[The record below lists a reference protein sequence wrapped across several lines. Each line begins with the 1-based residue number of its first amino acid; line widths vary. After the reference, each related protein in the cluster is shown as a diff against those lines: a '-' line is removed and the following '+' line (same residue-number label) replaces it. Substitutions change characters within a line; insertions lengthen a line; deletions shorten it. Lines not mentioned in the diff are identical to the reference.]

1 MLRTL
6 HWVFALSDAKQ
17 QCESI
22 LIGDPKSNSSKLF
35 TLSDDSIATKN
46 RGEETP
52 TKLTD
57 FKSLSTRK
65 CHNNAPLV
73 DPQYFCQKNTTKLNK
88 ANILPTQSMKAA
100 DVHFGPVK
108 GLSLF
113 LLYLFSR
120 MEILLPI
127 QILYEISYQFLF
139 IDKFS
144 HNVFLQKVDHVVC
157 YGDIYSLTHLRNI
170 IY

>member
-1 MLRTL
+1 
-6 HWVFALSDAKQ
+6 
-17 QCESI
+17 
-22 LIGDPKSNSSKLF
+22 
-35 TLSDDSIATKN
+35 
-46 RGEETP
+46 
-52 TKLTD
+52 
-57 FKSLSTRK
+57 
-65 CHNNAPLV
+65 
-73 DPQYFCQKNTTKLNK
+73 
-88 ANILPTQSMKAA
+88 MKAA

-113 LLYLFSR
+113 SLYLFSR

-144 HNVFLQKVDHVVC
+144 HNVFMQKVDHVEC

-170 IY
+170 IYWTSMQIQIPAD